1 MQHLIKPYL
10 VCYTVLSSNE
20 YIHEAQDALIPLSQ
34 ELLFAARTGNPVEA
48 QLQALST
55 LSREELVQQL
65 HSDRLKKTF
74 WINVYNAAAQL
85 ALQGDS
91 TLFLDRTV
99 FFRKKLITVAGEPLS
114 LDDIEHGILR
124 RRVIT
129 FRNGELLKLVPG
141 KFEKENRVSR
151 LDHRI
156 HFALNYGARSCP
168 PIDYYDDARIDEQ
181 LNIAMKSHLEEEARQ
196 TPGKILLP
204 AFMGWYRGD
213 FGGKKGIRGI
223 LQSLGLPEFE
233 VIRFQPFD
241 WTPLLSNYRD

>member
-10 VCYTVLSSNE
+10 VCYTVLSSHE
-20 YIHEAQDALIPLSQ
+20 YINEAQDALIPLSQ
-34 ELLFAARTGNPVEA
+34 ELLFAARTGNPVDA
-48 QLQALST
+48 QLEALST

-65 HSDRLKKTF
+65 DSDRLKKTF
-74 WINVYNAAAQL
+74 WINIYNAAAQI
-85 ALQGDS
+85 ALQGNS
-91 TLFLDRTV
+91 ALYRDRAA
-99 FFRKKLITVAGEPLS
+99 FFRRKLITVAGHALS

-124 RRVIT
+124 RGTFT
-129 FRNGELLKLVPG
+129 FRNGELLKLSPG
-141 KFEKENRVSR
+141 KFEKETRVSR

-181 LNIAMKSHLEEEARQ
+181 LNLAMKSHLEEEARQ
-196 TPGKILLP
+196 TSGAIFLP

-223 LQSLGLPEFE
+223 LQRLGLPEFDT
-233 VIRFQPFD
+233 IRFQPFD
-241 WTPLLSNYRD
+241 WTPFLSNYRD

>member
-20 YIHEAQDALIPLSQ
+20 YINQAQDALIPLSQ
-34 ELLFAARTGNPVEA
+34 ELLFAARTGNPVAA

-55 LSREELVQQL
+55 VSRDELVQQL
-65 HSDRLKKTF
+65 DTDRLKKTF
-74 WINVYNAAAQL
+74 WINVYNAAAQI
-85 ALQGDS
+85 ALQDDS
-91 TLFLDRTV
+91 TLYLNRAV
-99 FFRKKLITVAGEPLS
+99 FFRKKLITVAGQPLS

-124 RRVIT
+124 RRAFT

-141 KFEKENRVSR
+141 KFEKETRVSR

-168 PIDYYDDARIDEQ
+168 PIDYYDDSRIDEQ

-196 TPGKILLP
+196 TPGKIFLP
-204 AFMGWYRGD
+204 AFMGWYRAD
-213 FGGKKGIRGI
+213 FGGKRGIRGI
-223 LQSLGLPEFE
+223 LQSLGLPEFD
-233 VIRFQPFD
+233 VIRFQSFD
-241 WTPLLSNYRD
+241 WTPFLSNYRD